1 MERGEK
7 WEGTLGTMGFEGST
21 ILFLH
26 FSVIFSTAVG
36 RGCKGD

>member
-7 WEGTLGTMGFEGST
+7 WEGTLGTVGFEGST

-26 FSVIFSTAVG
+26 FFCYFFHCSRERVQG
-36 RGCKGD
+36 